1 MHSYAFIYFTT
12 LWMYKI
18 MSSFSKNSALFLLVY
33 VALKAQLKTH
43 RYFIDYK

>member
-1 MHSYAFIYFTT
+1 
-12 LWMYKI
+12 MYKI

-43 RYFIDYK
+43 RYFIDYKWHEQLSVGEL